1 MCECCTPKEHLGHF
15 HLHGMGD
22 NNLDGLNDV
31 LRRLP
36 GVFNARQDDHGD
48 AAAVVLFDT
57 RIITEETLRNALNAQ
72 GFQA

>member
-1 MCECCTPKEHLGHF
+1 
-15 HLHGMGD
+15 MGGK
-22 NNLDGLNDV
+22 NLDCLNDV

-57 RIITEETLRNALNAQ
+57 RIITEAILIT
-72 GFQA
+72 G